1 MKRGIFIK
9 FAQHPMLLLTI
20 SVSAP
25 TLNAKAENGPSQQHM
40 GGIKGARPAG
50 GGVGSEGREGM

>member
-1 MKRGIFIK
+1 
-9 FAQHPMLLLTI
+9 MLLLTI

-50 GGVGSEGREGM
+50 GGVGGEGKEGM